1 MKTGFKV
8 IFAVIGF
15 FIFMFYVVYPLVEWY
30 ESRKPPF
37 GASSEDQYIVIRGK
51 KPKDADVAAYGTFF
65 GGGETCKS
73 FSWSASDG
81 KKRKGGKADILFEHN
96 FSESNDSYELRLP
109 FHNFISSGC
118 DMKLHQI
125 EVEAKNDFVQVGF
138 AKLRIYRPTV
148 ANDKTLPFS
157 SLIEAKDCEPYYSEK
172 YNRWTNG
179 FGCYYYIDGKRKSQD
194 QEFNAY
200 TIYYDFSK
208 FNNDTVIH
216 YDILAGENYRSEPLP
231 SAQKTEVIS
240 DDN

>member
-1 MKTGFKV
+1 MK
-8 IFAVIGF
+8 IISIIAL
-15 FIFMFYVVYPLVEWY
+15 FIALVFLGY
-30 ESRKPPF
+30 EYFHSYRPNIWGDEPD
-37 GASSEDQYIVIRGK
+37 EPYITISGK
-51 KPKDADVAAYGTFF
+51 KPIDADITAYGTFF

-81 KKRKGGKADILFEHN
+81 KKRKGGKANILFEHN

-125 EVEAKNDFVQVGF
+125 EVEAKNDFDQVGF

-148 ANDKTLPFS
+148 TNDKTLPFS

-216 YDILAGENYRSEPLP
+216 YDILAGENYRSEPLDKEKGP
-231 SAQKTEVIS
+231 Q
-240 DDN
+240 

>member
-15 FIFMFYVVYPLVEWY
+15 FIFMFYVVYPLAEWY
-30 ESRKPPF
+30 ESRQPPF
-37 GASSEDQYIVIRGK
+37 GSSSEDQYIVIRGK
-51 KPKDADVAAYGTFF
+51 KPKDAEVTAYGTFF

-81 KKRKGGKADILFEHN
+81 KKRKGGKADIFFEHN

-125 EVEAKNDFVQVGF
+125 EVEAKNDFDQVGF
-138 AKLRIYRPTV
+138 AKLRIYSPINNYDKVINMNSIVQAKECNARIWQWESKDRWSGAMTCFYFV
-148 ANDKTLPFS
+148 NDIIKTNKPES
-157 SLIEAKDCEPYYSEK
+157 
-172 YNRWTNG
+172 
-179 FGCYYYIDGKRKSQD
+179 
-194 QEFNAY
+194 NAY

-216 YDILAGENYRSEPLP
+216 YDILAGENYRSEPLDKEKGP
-231 SAQKTEVIS
+231 Q
-240 DDN
+240 

>member
-1 MKTGFKV
+1 MTKIILTL
-8 IFAVIGF
+8 ILF
-15 FIFMFYVVYPLVEWY
+15 FVLMFYVVYPLVEWY
-30 ESRKPPF
+30 ESRQPPF
-37 GASSEDQYIVIRGK
+37 GSSSEDQYIVIRGK
-51 KPKDADVAAYGTFF
+51 KPLDAHITAYGTFF

-125 EVEAKNDFVQVGF
+125 EVEAKNDFDQVGF
-138 AKLRIYRPTV
+138 AKLRIY
-148 ANDKTLPFS
+148 KTNKNNEKPLSFS
-157 SLIEAKDCEPYYSEK
+157 TFIEAKNCEPYYSEK
-172 YNRWTNG
+172 FNRWKNG
-179 FGCYYYIDGKRKSQD
+179 FGCYYYIDGKKKSQD

-200 TIYYDFSK
+200 TVYYGFSK

-216 YDILAGENYRSEPLP
+216 YDILAGENYRSEPLVQKQVAV
-231 SAQKTEVIS
+231 AQ
-240 DDN
+240 

>member
-30 ESRKPPF
+30 ESRQPPF
-37 GASSEDQYIVIRGK
+37 GSSSEDQYIVIRGK
-51 KPKDADVAAYGTFF
+51 KPKDADVTAYGTFF

-125 EVEAKNDFVQVGF
+125 EVEAKNDFDQVGF
-138 AKLRIYRPTV
+138 AKLRIYSPTNNYDKV
-148 ANDKTLPFS
+148 IDMNSIVQAKECNARIWQWASKDRWSGAMTCFYFVNDIIKTNKPES
-157 SLIEAKDCEPYYSEK
+157 
-172 YNRWTNG
+172 
-179 FGCYYYIDGKRKSQD
+179 
-194 QEFNAY
+194 NAY
-200 TIYYDFSK
+200 TVYYDFSK

-216 YDILAGENYRSEPLP
+216 YDILAGENYRSEPLDKEKGP
-231 SAQKTEVIS
+231 Q
-240 DDN
+240 

>member
-1 MKTGFKV
+1 MKVMTK
-8 IFAVIGF
+8 IILTLILF
-15 FIFMFYVVYPLVEWY
+15 FVLMFYVVYPLVEWY
-30 ESRKPPF
+30 ESRQPPF
-37 GASSEDQYIVIRGK
+37 GSSSEDQYIVIRGK
-51 KPKDADVAAYGTFF
+51 KSLDAHITAYGTFF

-125 EVEAKNDFVQVGF
+125 EVEAKNDFDQVGF
-138 AKLRIYRPTV
+138 AKLRLY
-148 ANDKTLPFS
+148 KTNKNNEKPLSFS
-157 SLIEAKDCEPYYSEK
+157 TFIEAKNCEPYYSEK
-172 YNRWTNG
+172 FNRWTNG
-179 FGCYYYIDGKRKSQD
+179 FGCYYYIDGKKKSQD

-200 TIYYDFSK
+200 TVYYDFSK

-216 YDILAGENYRSEPLP
+216 YDILAGENYRSEPLDKEKGP
-231 SAQKTEVIS
+231 Q
-240 DDN
+240 

>member
-30 ESRKPPF
+30 ESRQPPF
-37 GASSEDQYIVIRGK
+37 GSSSEDQYIVIRGK
-51 KPKDADVAAYGTFF
+51 KPKDAEVTAYGTFL

-96 FSESNDSYELRLP
+96 FSESNNSYELRLP

-118 DMKLHQI
+118 NMKLHQI
-125 EVEAKNDFVQVGF
+125 EVEAKNNFDQVGF
-138 AKLRIYRPTV
+138 AKLRIYNPTSTDEK
-148 ANDKTLPFS
+148 ALPFN
-157 SLIEAKDCEPYYSEK
+157 SLIEARDCRARYYEDLKEWSTGLACSFYTNAKMKDK
-172 YNRWTNG
+172 K
-179 FGCYYYIDGKRKSQD
+179 DLV
-194 QEFNAY
+194 EFNAY
-200 TIYYDFSK
+200 TVYYDFSK

-216 YDILAGENYRSEPLP
+216 YDILAGENYRSEPLDKENGP
-231 SAQKTEVIS
+231 K
-240 DDN
+240 

>member
-30 ESRKPPF
+30 ESRQPPF
-37 GASSEDQYIVIRGK
+37 GSSSEDQYIVIRGK
-51 KPKDADVAAYGTFF
+51 KPKDAEVTAYGTFF

-125 EVEAKNDFVQVGF
+125 EVEAKNDFDQVGF
-138 AKLRIYRPTV
+138 AKLRIYSPTNNYDKV
-148 ANDKTLPFS
+148 IDMNSIVQAKECNARIWQWASKDRWSGAMTCFYFVNDIIKTNKPES
-157 SLIEAKDCEPYYSEK
+157 
-172 YNRWTNG
+172 
-179 FGCYYYIDGKRKSQD
+179 
-194 QEFNAY
+194 NAY
-200 TIYYDFSK
+200 TVYYDFSK
-208 FNNDTVIH
+208 FNN
-216 YDILAGENYRSEPLP
+216 
-231 SAQKTEVIS
+231 
-240 DDN
+240 

>member
-30 ESRKPPF
+30 ESRQPPF
-37 GASSEDQYIVIRGK
+37 GSSSEDQYIVIRGK
-51 KPKDADVAAYGTFF
+51 KPKDADVTAYGTFF

-125 EVEAKNDFVQVGF
+125 EVEAKNDFDQVGF
-138 AKLRIYRPTV
+138 AKLRIYSPTNNYDKV
-148 ANDKTLPFS
+148 IDMNSIVQAKECNARIWQWASKDRWSGAMTCFYFVNDIIKTNKPES
-157 SLIEAKDCEPYYSEK
+157 
-172 YNRWTNG
+172 
-179 FGCYYYIDGKRKSQD
+179 
-194 QEFNAY
+194 NAY
-200 TIYYDFSK
+200 TVYYDFSK

-216 YDILAGENYRSEPLP
+216 YDILAGENYRSEPLDKEKG
-231 SAQKTEVIS
+231 SQ
-240 DDN
+240 

>member
-30 ESRKPPF
+30 ESRQPPF
-37 GASSEDQYIVIRGK
+37 GSSSEDQYIVIRGK
-51 KPKDADVAAYGTFF
+51 KPKDAEVTAYGTFF

-125 EVEAKNDFVQVGF
+125 EVEAKNDFDQVGF
-138 AKLRIYRPTV
+138 AKLRIYSPTNNYDKV
-148 ANDKTLPFS
+148 IDMNSIVQAKECNARIWQWASKDRWSGAMTCFYFVNDIIKTNKPES
-157 SLIEAKDCEPYYSEK
+157 
-172 YNRWTNG
+172 
-179 FGCYYYIDGKRKSQD
+179 
-194 QEFNAY
+194 NAY
-200 TIYYDFSK
+200 TVYYDFSK

-216 YDILAGENYRSEPLP
+216 YDILAGENYRSEPLDKEKGP
-231 SAQKTEVIS
+231 Q
-240 DDN
+240 